1 MRPRASRAAGGFTLV
16 EVLIALAIVAIALTA
31 TGRATRAAVD
41 AHADVRD
48 RTYASWVAQNRL
60 HELTAIGAFPAAGT
74 HAGSLAIGGLRFEF
88 RETISDTANAAFR
101 RVEVVVKKPGDERAL
116 ARLVGYLTR
125 AAEGAP

>member
-1 MRPRASRAAGGFTLV
+1 MRPRASPAAGGFTLI

-41 AHADVRD
+41 AHAEVRD

-60 HELTAIGAFPAAGT
+60 NELTAIGAFPAAGT
-74 HAGSLAIGGLRFEF
+74 NAGSLAIGDRRFEF
-88 RETISDTANAAFR
+88 RETIGETANVAFR
-101 RVEVVVKKPGDERAL
+101 RVEVVVKKPGDERVL

-125 AAEGAP
+125 AQGAP